1 MSEKCYGPYSA
12 AQGWEEMAAA
22 CLFPD
27 SATSF
32 AATAVLSQGMTL
44 TPLRPSKK
52 RLHWP
57 QVRAC
62 LENRDQLFPQTGLVA
77 CQGIE
82 GGNSQAACDKMF
94 PRGGI

>member
-1 MSEKCYGPYSA
+1 
-12 AQGWEEMAAA
+12 MAAA
-22 CLFPD
+22 VGLPD

-57 QVRAC
+57 MAWGW
-62 LENRDQLFPQTGLVA
+62 E
-77 CQGIE
+77 
-82 GGNSQAACDKMF
+82 
-94 PRGGI
+94 